1 MLGTSAFSVRTEF
14 SVTTAGRER
23 SMGTLTNVQRPIYV
37 TMKNPYHMQDI
48 HGINFQ

>member
-14 SVTTAGRER
+14 SVTTGGGER
-23 SMGTLTNVQRPIYV
+23 SMGTPNERPRPIYA